1 MKRDIEIHKQ
11 VESELAKRSHFCQKL
26 IKKLS
31 GKIKLLED
39 EIEETNLEKK
49 EKGKLKRKKD
59 TSKNDKN
66 KNDLITFL
74 EKSLEQ
80 SEKKIAKL

>member
-1 MKRDIEIHKQ
+1 
-11 VESELAKRSHFCQKL
+11 L

-49 EKGKLKRKKD
+49 EKGR
-59 TSKNDKN
+59 
-66 KNDLITFL
+66 
-74 EKSLEQ
+74 
-80 SEKKIAKL
+80 

>member
-1 MKRDIEIHKQ
+1 LKRDIEIHKQ